1 MESELSY
8 LLLVPCDEAFLTIKY
23 NKIRLLPKCGQSYVE
38 HLFYEKKIGIV
49 LIVFHF
55 EILLVDIK
63 YYLLIG

>member
-1 MESELSY
+1 MWTVLCRT
-8 LLLVPCDEAFLTIKY
+8 LVLWE
-23 NKIRLLPKCGQSYVE
+23 
-38 HLFYEKKIGIV
+38 KIGIV